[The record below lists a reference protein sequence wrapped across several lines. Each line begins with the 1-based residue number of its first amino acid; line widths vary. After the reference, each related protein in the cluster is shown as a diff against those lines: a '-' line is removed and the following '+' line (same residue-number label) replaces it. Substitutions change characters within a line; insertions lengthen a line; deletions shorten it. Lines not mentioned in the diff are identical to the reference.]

1 MACLKKVKIK
11 GITWVGDNWELLV
24 LAGIG
29 SDTDGTKS
37 RRDSV
42 KPWPLLVEV
51 RCAGV
56 RLL

>member
-1 MACLKKVKIK
+1 M
-11 GITWVGDNWELLV
+11 

-29 SDTDGTKS
+29 SDTDATKS
-37 RRDSV
+37 QRDSV